1 MLLRAA
7 QQVNITENTV
17 HAEHVLVFHVTAVA
31 PFQHQY
37 GQVVAAVLQ
46 QCGHVKFTG
55 GVCNLAITHKLAVQP
70 DIKTGSNTLK
80 VQVGAR
86 GNFVLL
92 VVKIIKIST
101 AGVFFG
107 HIRRVRG
114 EGIADVGVLVVVVS
128 VVLPYAGHR
137 NGIIIRQVTAGGIKW
152 VL

>member
-55 GVCNLAITHKLAVQP
+55 GVCNLAITHTLAVQP

-114 EGIADVGVLVVVVS
+114 EGIADVGVL
-128 VVLPYAGHR
+128 G
-137 NGIIIRQVTAGGIKW
+137 
-152 VL
+152 